1 MKTDT
6 GASTDAALQEQE
18 QPKQTDLTPRQ
29 IRTAQRRFTLFSFV
43 NMVSWQLLTG
53 NIITLYALRLGA
65 DDLTVGVLYSLI
77 PLGQLLPLAGRI
89 IVRHVGSVRT
99 MAVFMALRNLLMLP
113 IMAAPLFANAG
124 RADIGV
130 WLIIASVIGFNLAR
144 GIAITGNNAIIGAIT
159 TDADR
164 GSFLSQQQVVTQL
177 AAIGTGVAM
186 GLLLQ
191 DQAPLLLYS
200 LLFAAGIATGLATAS
215 IVSRLPE
222 PPTIAR
228 GGGFVRSVIGS
239 LRHRNTQRFTL
250 LLAVH
255 SFVVSMALPFLIV
268 YVKRAHEQSD
278 SVAMLLTV
286 IGSLGAVGV
295 ALLSGLVVD
304 RVGARP
310 LMSVY
315 TGILSVTLVLVV
327 AAPPLAT
334 PLGVWLY
341 LGSIFFLAT
350 FAANGIASAHSIY
363 FFALVP
369 AAERLNMGVFNFL
382 VTGIPASLGA
392 MTGGALLSL
401 LATMEF
407 PDPSSLYRIYFGGI
421 VAAYLGISML
431 TSAVDRLGAATVP
444 DVLGIL
450 VSPRDLGE
458 MSLLHRLKA
467 SQTADTELSL
477 VEHLGQIQARHAVPD
492 MLRTLRSPRFAVRAE
507 TLDTLTDA
515 TLTADL
521 ERALIAEVDSQPYT
535 TAYLAAEIIGRKQVH
550 DGIPALRRG
559 LSSDDF
565 FLAGKC
571 MVALGRLGDRDS
583 LRTIGNLFRN
593 TGNPYL
599 LIHGAAA
606 LELLGDPQSLPIL
619 LTALEQDPIAPVR
632 DEVILASAGILETA
646 DTFYA
651 QYRDFLAEA
660 TQGLAML
667 ADFVAENQE
676 RHPLPGPTTEQLTTL
691 LDLIDDSAFAEH
703 AASALARIPVVVQ
716 RTDVTPALAAATRH
730 PSTGRSPQFRFFLAA
745 VLAVYAWRM
754 RIAVKSL

>member
-1 MKTDT
+1 MKH
-6 GASTDAALQEQE
+6 ASVTTEAAPPET
-18 QPKQTDLTPRQ
+18 KNLTPRQ
-29 IRTAQRRFTLFSFV
+29 LRAAQRRFTLFSFI

-77 PLGQLLPLAGRI
+77 PLGQLLPLLGRV

-99 MAVFMALRNLLMLP
+99 MASFVAIRNLLMLP

-124 RADIGV
+124 RSDIGV

-159 TDADR
+159 SDADR
-164 GSFLSQQQVVTQL
+164 GSFLSRQQVVTQF

-191 DQAPLLLYS
+191 DEAPLVLYS

-222 PPTIAR
+222 PPSMAR
-228 GGGFVRSVIGS
+228 TGGFAHSVVGA
-239 LRHRNTQRFTL
+239 LRQRNMRRFSL

-268 YVKRAHEQSD
+268 YVKRAHDQSD
-278 SVAMLLTV
+278 SVALLLTV
-286 IGSLGAVGV
+286 IGSFGAVGV
-295 ALLSGLVVD
+295 ALLSGLIID

-315 TGILSVTLVLVV
+315 TGILSVTMVLVV
-327 AAPPLAT
+327 AAPPLAS
-334 PLGVWLY
+334 PLAVWLY
-341 LGSIFFLAT
+341 LGAVFFLAT
-350 FAANGIASAHSIY
+350 FAANGIASAHGVY

-369 AAERLNMGVFNFL
+369 PGERLNLGVFNFL

-392 MTGGALLSL
+392 MTGGAALNL
-401 LATMEF
+401 LASMEI
-407 PDPSSLYRIYFGGI
+407 PDPGSLYRIYFGGI
-421 VAAYLGISML
+421 VVAYLGISML
-431 TSAVDRLGAATVP
+431 TSAVDRLGAASVP

-467 SQTADTELSL
+467 SPTAEVEQSL
-477 VEHLGQIQARHAVPD
+477 VEHLGQVHARHAVPD

-515 TLTADL
+515 NLTEDL
-521 ERALIAEVDSQPYT
+521 ENALIAEVDTQPFT
-535 TAYLAAEIIGRKQVH
+535 TAYLAAEIIGRRQVRN
-550 DGIPALRRG
+550 GIPALRRG

-565 FLAGKC
+565 FLAGKST
-571 MVALGRLGDRDS
+571 VALGRLGDHDS
-583 LRTIGNLFRN
+583 LRTIENLFRN
-593 TGNPYL
+593 TRNPYL

-606 LELLGDPQSLPIL
+606 LELLGRAQSLPVL
-619 LTALEQDPIAPVR
+619 LSALQQDPIAPVR
-632 DEVILASAGILETA
+632 DEVILAAAGILEMA

-651 QYRDFLAEA
+651 QYREFLADA
-660 TQGLAML
+660 GQGVVLL
-667 ADFVAENQE
+667 ADFVAESQE
-676 RHPLPGPTTEQLTTL
+676 RHAIDDASIGLLTSLP
-691 LDLIDDSAFAEH
+691 DLIDDNDFPEQ
-703 AASALARIPVVVQ
+703 AAAALARMPVIVQ
-716 RTDVTPALAAATRH
+716 KTNVTAVLEAALRQPRTG
-730 PSTGRSPQFRFFLAA
+730 SSPQFRFFVAAA
-745 VLAVYAWRM
+745 VAVYAWRL
-754 RIAVKSL
+754 RIAVGTL